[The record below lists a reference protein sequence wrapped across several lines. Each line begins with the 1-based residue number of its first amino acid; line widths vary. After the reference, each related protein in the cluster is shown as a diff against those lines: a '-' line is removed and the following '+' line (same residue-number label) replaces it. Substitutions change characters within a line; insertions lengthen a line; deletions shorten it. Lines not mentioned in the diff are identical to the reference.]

1 MWHGIT
7 VLRGDNFCH
16 LPLFIMQQ
24 IPVEIEQSDK
34 LTEAQLQSILAGQLS
49 ETVYTY
55 QLYQQVARN
64 WRMAEAEKVRLQ
76 EQLRDRQPLR
86 KLIKRY
92 SAVINWS
99 INRSSNQT
107 QSVPGLGLE
116 LVVGLLMVTGF
127 ASLLV

>member
-1 MWHGIT
+1 
-7 VLRGDNFCH
+7 
-16 LPLFIMQQ
+16 MQQ